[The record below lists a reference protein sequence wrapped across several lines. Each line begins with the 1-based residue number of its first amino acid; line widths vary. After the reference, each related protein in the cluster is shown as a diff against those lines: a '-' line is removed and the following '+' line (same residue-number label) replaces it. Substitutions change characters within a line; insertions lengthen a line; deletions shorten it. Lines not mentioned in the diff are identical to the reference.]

1 MVPRLSL
8 VPTVKKDSRQILIL
22 KNDDNQVVEQLR
34 VKENQI
40 GLDGL
45 GSPAS
50 PDVLR
55 TRPGMHRLDIFNI
68 FSIRKIYVRDYDRVG
83 R

>member
-34 VKENQI
+34 VKEKQI
-40 GLDGL
+40 
-45 GSPAS
+45 
-50 PDVLR
+50 
-55 TRPGMHRLDIFNI
+55 
-68 FSIRKIYVRDYDRVG
+68 
-83 R
+83 